1 MLAWEE
7 VAIQL
12 GRSPS
17 FKINKKASALK
28 TRFETIMNK
37 FKAGEASSKRK
48 SGTVEE
54 YEERE
59 QLLTDM
65 RSLMRDHEESSDAR
79 RDVKKRKAE
88 GIESS
93 GVLMRRMAI
102 AEVTTQGDEAEGGDI
117 VRKKKPA
124 APRVDVGGLLEVIQ
138 SGIDEKRRRDDAM
151 IEMMKERLDFDR
163 AQADRQAQHHA
174 DQQCL
179 MLELVGAILKK
190 T

>member
-1 MLAWEE
+1 MHDTLVGEDQATASKFSCDHDIQLLKQVSLTRPWEVDHGNVMLACEE

-102 AEVTTQGDEAEGGDI
+102 AE
-117 VRKKKPA
+117 
-124 APRVDVGGLLEVIQ
+124 
-138 SGIDEKRRRDDAM
+138 
-151 IEMMKERLDFDR
+151 
-163 AQADRQAQHHA
+163 
-174 DQQCL
+174 
-179 MLELVGAILKK
+179 
-190 T
+190 